1 MGKQTKKP
9 YSGKSGAGIW
19 EDEPVGDGSI
29 ANERKGASA
38 PSHNGLNNLV
48 YKHGSVRVLDEMKL
62 EREAKHPSEIVDR
75 RGNEAQSVSN
85 ACRW

>member
-29 ANERKGASA
+29 PNDRKGVSA
-38 PSHNGLNNLV
+38 PSQ
-48 YKHGSVRVLDEMKL
+48 RVEQPGIQTWIGM
-62 EREAKHPSEIVDR
+62 RF
-75 RGNEAQSVSN
+75 
-85 ACRW
+85 

>member
-29 ANERKGASA
+29 PNDRKGVSA
-38 PSHNGLNNLV
+38 PSQRVEQPGIQ
-48 YKHGSVRVLDEMKL
+48 HGSVCVLDEMKL
-62 EREAKHPSEIVDR
+62 GREVKSR
-75 RGNEAQSVSN
+75 Q
-85 ACRW
+85 RWLIEEETRFNPIK